1 MRNWNAQ
8 QLAGRNALRKGTLAV
23 DRLNEDMFAAKL
35 QRPVPNQRAGKQ
47 SRLAQDL
54 EPVANAEHGASLRR
68 EVLDRLHDRAEA
80 RNRPGAQVIAV
91 AEAARDDHRI
101 GIAEGS
107 FLVPNEPGRMAH
119 DVAKGVDGVLV
130 TIRGG

>member
-1 MRNWNAQ
+1 MRNRDAE
-8 QLAGRNALRKGTLAV
+8 QLAGRNALREGTLAV
-23 DRLNEDMFAAKL
+23 DRLNEHMFAAKL
-35 QRPVPNQRAGKQ
+35 ERAVADQRAWEQTG
-47 SRLAQDL
+47 LAQDL
-54 EPVANAEHGASLRR
+54 EPIANPQHGAALGR